1 MPNSKGLQLKTEEKD
16 GRIVQIK
23 EPELFAFLPP
33 KEERKPMAIIVI
45 PGGGYYKLTY
55 DLGGYQIAKWF
66 NTLGISAFV
75 LNYRLPIS
83 PDVKQRE
90 IAPLQDIQA
99 AIKYIRKNA
108 DQYGISP
115 EQIGVIGTSAGGHLA
130 ATVSNITT
138 DYTEL
143 KDDWTSVSTIPNF
156 AILVSP
162 VIDLGEFAH
171 VGSRNSLLGEN
182 ASQEKIIEYSMQNR
196 VTEKTPPTLLIH
208 AQNDKAVEV
217 EKVFIEGRR
226 HAGLGDVDYRWGGVV
241 GYEAVF
247 HDAPTLVELSKNIFP
262 FNPNLFSNSNH
273 APPRFRPPSR
283 RSPRA
288 GPRSRQPSRRQR
300 RLAARWPRRTR
311 AAGRRGSRSRRSTAL
326 ACAAR
331 RRNSRTLRAPRRAPG
346 APRPRRVHP
355 APR

>member
-1 MPNSKGLQLKTEEKD
+1 MTMKKFGFILCLLLVNLIFAQEKITLWPKGKMPNSKGLQLKTEEKD

-33 KEERKPMAIIVI
+33 KEERKPMAVIVI

-55 DLGGYQIAKWF
+55 DLGGYQISKWF

-130 ATVSNITT
+130 ASVSNITT

-143 KDDWTSVSTIPNF
+143 KDDWISISTIPNF
-156 AILVSP
+156 SILVSP

-182 ASQEKIIEYSMQNR
+182 ASQEKITEYSMQNR
-196 VTEKTPPTLLIH
+196 VTEKTPPTLLLH
-208 AQNDKAVEV
+208 AQNDKTVPVMNSILYYQAMTKN
-217 EKVFIEGRR
+217 KVKGALF
-226 HAGLGDVDYRWGGVV
+226 
-241 GYEAVF
+241 
-247 HDAPTLVELSKNIFP
+247 IFP
-262 FNPNLFSNSNH
+262 EGEHKIGITNKSELTDNWKKLCSDWLKTLSPNK
-273 APPRFRPPSR
+273 
-283 RSPRA
+283 
-288 GPRSRQPSRRQR
+288 
-300 RLAARWPRRTR
+300 
-311 AAGRRGSRSRRSTAL
+311 
-326 ACAAR
+326 
-331 RRNSRTLRAPRRAPG
+331 
-346 APRPRRVHP
+346 
-355 APR
+355 

>member
-1 MPNSKGLQLKTEEKD
+1 MKRLGFIVLISIANLISAQEKITLWPKGQMPNSKGLELKNEEKD
-16 GRIVQIK
+16 GRLVQIK

-33 KEERKPMAIIVI
+33 KEDRKPMAVIVI

-55 DLGGYQIAKWF
+55 DLNGFQIAKWF

-99 AIKYIRKNA
+99 AIKYLRKNA
-108 DQYGISP
+108 TQYGISY

-130 ATVSNITT
+130 ASVSNISK

-143 KDDWTSVSTIPNF
+143 KDDWTSIPTIPNF

-162 VIDLGEFAH
+162 VIDLGEYAH

-182 ASQEKIIEYSMQNR
+182 ASQEKISEYSMQNQ

-208 AQNDKAVEV
+208 AQNDKTVPAMNSILYYQAMTKN
-217 EKVFIEGRR
+217 KVKGALF
-226 HAGLGDVDYRWGGVV
+226 
-241 GYEAVF
+241 
-247 HDAPTLVELSKNIFP
+247 IFP
-262 FNPNLFSNSNH
+262 EGEHKIGITNKSELTDQWKKLCFDWLKNLF
-273 APPRFRPPSR
+273 PSK
-283 RSPRA
+283 
-288 GPRSRQPSRRQR
+288 
-300 RLAARWPRRTR
+300 
-311 AAGRRGSRSRRSTAL
+311 
-326 ACAAR
+326 
-331 RRNSRTLRAPRRAPG
+331 
-346 APRPRRVHP
+346 
-355 APR
+355 